1 MWNDRFKRKCQ
12 RARSHFTYLIAGQS
26 VFNGASTYPPS
37 SSMRVVFFVT
47 TILSSVKEVA
57 SLLITTVDPSLYM
70 VISENSIGEPVGLP
84 SPVGLGVVGFV
95 AIGLLVL
102 TDATGLGEGLNVGL
116 NVGLCHTCG

>member
-1 MWNDRFKRKCQ
+1 M
-12 RARSHFTYLIAGQS
+12 
-26 VFNGASTYPPS
+26 
-37 SSMRVVFFVT
+37 VFFVT
-47 TILSSVKEVA
+47 TILSSLKEVA

-102 TDATGLGEGLNVGL
+102 TDATGLGVGLNVGL